1 MEIFLVAYLTIGL
14 LLAYLLNHQLS
25 ILKLIPVKAD
35 IKTRSKVNKKQE
47 QVRLY
52 IKLCPVWPLLL
63 IKEVYDEIQER
74 RQS

>member
-35 IKTRSKVNKKQE
+35 IKTRNKVNKKQE

>member
-1 MEIFLVAYLTIGL
+1 MKILFIYIITSLA
-14 LLAYLLNHQLS
+14 LAYMLKHQLD

-35 IKTRSKVNKKQE
+35 IKMRNKINKKLAQLK
-47 QVRLY
+47 LY

-63 IKEVYDEIQER
+63 LKEVYDEIQSR